1 MRKATLQKYSELM
14 ECLLNK
20 NSFDIREE
28 LSKRK
33 LSQYISTSL
42 VKLNLIKRIDIGVY
56 VWNVSTMKSDAESI
70 AKMILTERMAYD
82 KIQRSKKKK
91 TVQAKLPLQIPNK
104 LTVEQCIN
112 FLKSQTDYTY
122 EIYRIERNQL

>member
-1 MRKATLQKYSELM
+1 M
-14 ECLLNK
+14 
-20 NSFDIREE
+20 
-28 LSKRK
+28 
-33 LSQYISTSL
+33 

-82 KIQRSKKKK
+82 KIQRAKKKK
-91 TVQAKLPLQIPNK
+91 TVQTKLPLQISNK